1 MERERLLGTKPS
13 RRWISPPGRQI
24 GRSVESFGAGRRR
37 TLVGAECGLEKAP
50 AFGEVAPHA
59 PELLQRS
66 RQSQDTLG
74 LARRFES
81 VQSGSEVVVLA
92 FQLLK
97 PLPWGPPEDA
107 RLCLLREGQ
116 EVLRVA
122 PMHPFDLARLL
133 EPLKGALTDRLQHP
147 EAACGMAAELRD
159 RLSTC
164 HPGASA
170 EQRHGLRLGEGRNL
184 VLDLAL
190 QTQPLAARNEQLEV
204 GAGFKQRRELRRR
217 VDHLLEV
224 VEQQKQ
230 FSLRD
235 VAGQVVLGPKRLRNR
250 LGDEGCVAERSQA
263 GPEDARLEVWQQLR
277 RGLDRQPGLAGASGP
292 GEGEQTG
299 AVPNQRQDLGDL
311 AFPADER
318 AGRARQIRA
327 RNGLQRRETRLA
339 ELEQRDRFVKVFQPM
354 LS

>member
-1 MERERLLGTKPS
+1 MERERLLGTKPG

-50 AFGEVAPHA
+50 AFGEVALHA

-122 PMHPFDLARLL
+122 PMHPFGLARLL
-133 EPLKGALTDRLQHP
+133 EPLKSELADRLQHP
-147 EAACGMAAELRD
+147 EAVCSMADEALVDE
-159 RLSTC
+159 RLK
-164 HPGASA
+164 HV
-170 EQRHGLRLGEGRNL
+170 QIGLRHFLRSFERTPAGE
-184 VLDLAL
+184 
-190 QTQPLAARNEQLEV
+190 
-204 GAGFKQRRELRRR
+204 
-217 VDHLLEV
+217 
-224 VEQQKQ
+224 
-230 FSLRD
+230 
-235 VAGQVVLGPKRLRNR
+235 NR
-250 LGDEGCVAERSQA
+250 QA
-263 GPEDARLEVWQQLR
+263 GEERLLV
-277 RGLDRQPGLAGASGP
+277 
-292 GEGEQTG
+292 
-299 AVPNQRQDLGDL
+299 V
-311 AFPADER
+311 
-318 AGRARQIRA
+318 
-327 RNGLQRRETRLA
+327 
-339 ELEQRDRFVKVFQPM
+339 
-354 LS
+354 